1 MEFDET
7 NVQVV
12 MKQVKA
18 KNPTIESEKEW
29 NNLQLVMSV
38 FVGNK
43 HVHYLSFHNLR
54 HRYA

>member
-18 KNPTIESEKEW
+18 KNPTIESDKEW

-38 FVGNK
+38 FVEK
-43 HVHYLSFHNLR
+43 QTCSLPIVS
-54 HRYA
+54 